1 MSFKNIFLVLLLAL
15 FVNANATWFYKIP
28 SKDYEIIGYGVGK
41 SYEEAITLAKAD
53 ISSYIQSE
61 IKSELKID
69 TKESNDD
76 FSHSAKSS
84 IKSVSNTVLA
94 GVEVIKTE
102 QIKDRYYVAVKYD
115 TRPFG
120 VKFIEKIGN
129 KKLCT
134 NKISFLNKT
143 PFGENLKKLAS
154 CDLDLK
160 LYKNNNIFFIENN
173 GISMVWSEDNI
184 DALFVEQ
191 QNVDL
196 NLKPSK
202 TNLKHNEA
210 FYLSLKSNKM
220 GGYVSF
226 FNLYNQGEVVLMV
239 DNIPNNFGKTIKI
252 PQFLDENLE
261 LVASTNGKDDTKDLY
276 IVIWHKDKLQFPTFD
291 IISDKTV
298 DNSSNDNFSKLIDI
312 LDKNVWSSALVRVK
326 K

>member
-1 MSFKNIFLVLLLAL
+1 MNFKNIFLILLLVS
-15 FVNANATWFYKIP
+15 FVNAAPIWFDKLPYKG
-28 SKDYEIIGYGVGK
+28 YEIIGYGTGS
-41 SYEEAITLAKAD
+41 SYEEAIAQAKAD
-53 ISSYIQSE
+53 VANNIKLE
-61 IKSELKID
+61 IKSELKIN

-76 FSHSAKSS
+76 VSHIAQSS
-84 IKSVSNTVLA
+84 IKSVSNVILA
-94 GVEVIKTE
+94 GVEVIKRE
-102 QIKDRYYVAVKYD
+102 QVKDKYFVAVKYD
-115 TRPFG
+115 TRPFE
-120 VKFIEKIGN
+120 VRFFEKVSEN
-129 KKLCT
+129 KRCT
-134 NKISFLNKT
+134 NKSTFLNKT

-173 GISMVWSEDNI
+173 GISMAWSEDNI

-196 NLKPSK
+196 NLNPSK
-202 TNLKHNEA
+202 ANLKHNEA

-261 LVASTNGKDDTKDLY
+261 LVASTNGEDDTKDLY

-312 LDKNVWSSALVRVK
+312 LDKNIWSSALVRVK